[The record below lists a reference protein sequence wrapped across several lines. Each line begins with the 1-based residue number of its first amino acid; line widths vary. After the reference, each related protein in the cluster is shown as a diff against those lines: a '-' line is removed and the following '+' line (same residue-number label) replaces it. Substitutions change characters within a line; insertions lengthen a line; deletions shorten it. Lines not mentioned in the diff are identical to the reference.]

1 MRVIAK
7 VAINFKFKRLFMR
20 KFQHLKK
27 IFLVSLV
34 TIGFFTAC
42 STSQK
47 QQLASVKAKN
57 IVITDTITQVAAI
70 DEFIRPYREHVDA
83 EMNKV
88 LAQNANNLVK
98 DRNTTLLNTAIGN
111 FMADATY
118 EIITPA
124 YKKRTGEGVDFVIL
138 NWGGIRSDLPK
149 GAITMGS
156 AFNLMPFENSA
167 VVITM
172 TGEKVQEMAD
182 YLIKHRKPHPLS
194 KQIALQITKDGK
206 ITKFT
211 INGKPFDPKATY
223 NVVTS
228 DYLMNGGDEMY
239 FFKDAVKVDTLN
251 YKLRNVLIDYF
262 KQIDILN
269 AEEDHRFEYKP

>member
-34 TIGFFTAC
+34 AIGFFTAC

-172 TGEKVQEMAD
+172 RGEKVQEMAD

>member
-7 VAINFKFKRLFMR
+7 VTINFKFKRLFMR